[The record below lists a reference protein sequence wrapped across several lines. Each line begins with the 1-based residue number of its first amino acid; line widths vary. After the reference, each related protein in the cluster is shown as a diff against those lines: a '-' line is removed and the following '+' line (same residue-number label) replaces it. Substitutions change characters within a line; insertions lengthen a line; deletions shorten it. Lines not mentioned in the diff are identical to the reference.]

1 MERQW
6 NDLMCKT
13 GPPVAAVLNKMHFP
27 TRLIRAVTNLGL
39 ATGDPGP
46 VLFVFTGPFL
56 ISNIPFRQFL
66 GGFAYL
72 IFAKSPRPLNEDR
85 QWALQSPTPAT
96 QVSPPP
102 VSTSRSQAF
111 LTEANFIKLNQE
123 KLTTTHFPK
132 NVYTNAIKKFYFI
145 PAV

>member
-1 MERQW
+1 M
-6 NDLMCKT
+6 
-13 GPPVAAVLNKMHFP
+13 AAVLNKMHFP
-27 TRLIRAVTNLGL
+27 TRLIRAVTNLGP
-39 ATGDPGP
+39 ATGDPGHI
-46 VLFVFTGPFL
+46 LFVFTEPFQ
-56 ISNIPFRQFL
+56 IFKTPIRQFL

-72 IFAKSPRPLNEDR
+72 
-85 QWALQSPTPAT
+85 QSPLGPLRRIASGPSSHRHQAT

-102 VSTSRSQAF
+102 VSTSHSQTF

>member
-1 MERQW
+1 MS
-6 NDLMCKT
+6 CT
-13 GPPVAAVLNKMHFP
+13 AGPPVAAVLNKMHFP
-27 TRLIRAVTNLGL
+27 TRLIRAVTNLGP
-39 ATGDPGP
+39 ATGDLGP
-46 VLFVFTGPFL
+46 VLLIFTEPFL

-72 IFAKSPRPLNEDR
+72 IFVKPPWPLKDDR
-85 QWALQSPTPAT
+85 QWALQSPSPAT

-102 VSTSRSQAF
+102 VSNSHSQAF